1 MNPVAD
7 FVSDCVH
14 HALESK
20 SMIQTISD
28 FFDCDIMNIFT
39 GVASIIALI
48 ISITDFVYLYYTKK
62 KRITVYFGKTA
73 ISKYTI
79 AVPDLDGNDKEVSIF
94 KIRFRIDNRSQLPIS
109 ITKIGVLIDGI
120 KYDSEPRPYLTE
132 IHERKSGGEVED
144 KVVIHT
150 DVLPIYLD
158 SLASH
163 SGYLAFLIPPNTLS
177 GRETALNFQICTTRG
192 KAIESTLAL
201 HVEHRFG

>member
-14 HALESK
+14 DALESN
-20 SMIQTISD
+20 SIVQTISD

-48 ISITDFVYLYYTKK
+48 ISITDFIYLYYTKK
-62 KRITVYFGKTA
+62 KRITVYFGKTV

-79 AVPDLDGNDKEVSIF
+79 SIPDLDGIEKEMSIF

-109 ITKIGVLIDGI
+109 ITKIGILIDGI
-120 KYDSEPRPYLTE
+120 RYDSETRPYLTE
-132 IHERKSGGEVED
+132 IQQYKTGNKTED
-144 KVVIHT
+144 KVVLHT
-150 DVLPIYLD
+150 EVLPIYLD
-158 SLASH
+158 SLASR

-177 GRETALNFQICTTRG
+177 GHETALNFQICTTRG
-192 KAIESTLAL
+192 KAIESTLTL